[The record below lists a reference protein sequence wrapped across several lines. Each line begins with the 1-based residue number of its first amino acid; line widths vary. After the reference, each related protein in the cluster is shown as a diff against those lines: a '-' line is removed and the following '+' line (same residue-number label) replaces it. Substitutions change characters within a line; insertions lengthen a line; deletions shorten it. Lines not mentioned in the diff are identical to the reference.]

1 MKTSSTSESSDRPLF
16 NVYQSLSEITQ
27 MPGVQ
32 KFQHYGFFFP
42 LKKKKNPPKPGNRLI
57 SGHLKELC
65 CEKLEGRKSTEV
77 VSG

>member
-1 MKTSSTSESSDRPLF
+1 MPSSQPQLSLRSDLAVCMKTSSTSESSDRPLF

-42 LKKKKNPPKPGNRLI
+42 LKKKKILQSLG
-57 SGHLKELC
+57 
-65 CEKLEGRKSTEV
+65 TD
-77 VSG
+77 